1 MADAARKDP
10 KRLATTDERN
20 PTRKAMAANPE
31 STAAAPKVASP
42 PAIPTQETASA
53 APLSASDSK
62 LSGQA
67 AASTSAARPSA
78 GETAGLGGRF
88 PIADAGALA
97 RNVGQAMEQGGEVLA
112 AYLRP
117 REAGESKTNL
127 TGDSGEMIRSI
138 GQLGQYYMFDPL
150 AAFQAQTA
158 VTMQLIDL
166 WASTLRRFLGAPA
179 ALLATPG
186 RPDKRFSDAEW
197 RDNPYFAFI
206 KKAYEL
212 TTHWADDLI
221 SRADD
226 MDPHERDKA
235 QFYLRQVTAALSP

>member
-97 RNVGQAMEQGGEVLA
+97 RNVGQAMEQGGC
-112 AYLRP
+112 RP
-117 REAGESKTNL
+117 RDARPRGGEARLGRKRARRSYRKTGIGAGRTEERGESRTPRQ
-127 TGDSGEMIRSI
+127 GEGPGSGRRGGRRDFARPTPRRGRALAGNSTRS
-138 GQLGQYYMFDPL
+138 PSRER
-150 AAFQAQTA
+150 TP
-158 VTMQLIDL
+158 
-166 WASTLRRFLGAPA
+166 AP
-179 ALLATPG
+179 
-186 RPDKRFSDAEW
+186 
-197 RDNPYFAFI
+197 
-206 KKAYEL
+206 
-212 TTHWADDLI
+212 
-221 SRADD
+221 
-226 MDPHERDKA
+226 
-235 QFYLRQVTAALSP
+235 SPR